1 MNKKIPQFLA
11 PSLLLG
17 MGMESLFLIL
27 FLLFVGDR
35 DHAIE
40 IKWKVHTI
48 MEYGVIK
55 LKHM

>member
-17 MGMESLFLIL
+17 MGMESLFLFL

-40 IKWKVHTI
+40 IK
-48 MEYGVIK
+48 
-55 LKHM
+55 